1 MIMKAIREKLIQK
14 TNGDHDELLLREL
27 FSEFDLNK
35 SGVLCINELYAML
48 LQLEIPVHHK
58 YL

>member
-1 MIMKAIREKLIQK
+1 MKTVRGKLIQK
-14 TNGDHDELLLREL
+14 TCGAHDEMLLREL
-27 FSEFDLNK
+27 FSEYDLNK